1 MVLTEAPRRL
11 DIIILLS
18 ALGRGGAQRQAVV
31 TGLGLQRLGH
41 NVTFV
46 SLRGPAALDAEV
58 VDGGGTLRLLGSNRR
73 MGGLL
78 GRLRLL
84 VDPATGRAD
93 VIYSYM
99 PAANVT
105 ATLVTLI
112 RRRPANVWGLR
123 DSGLV
128 MANYGRATRLLD
140 RAARRLARRPRS
152 IVCNS
157 NAAVEHYGSL
167 GYPRDRM
174 VVIPNGIDVDRFT
187 PDFAIRE
194 RTRQSFGFQPDDFV
208 VVCLA
213 RFDPMKGQTDLIRA
227 FADLVAS
234 HPEAR
239 LLLCG
244 DHGEADAR
252 TAQDLAEELG
262 VRDQVTLHQ
271 GSPRP
276 EDVLR
281 ASDVLAMPSRY
292 GEGFP
297 NVVAEALACGLPVV
311 VSDVGDAGRIAGAF
325 GHVVSPGDPAALT
338 EALTAAIERPGD
350 LGTPGERR
358 RYVCER
364 YSVPVL
370 VETTSSQLVAAVK

>member
-1 MVLTEAPRRL
+1 
-11 DIIILLS
+11 
-18 ALGRGGAQRQAVV
+18 
-31 TGLGLQRLGH
+31 
-41 NVTFV
+41 
-46 SLRGPAALDAEV
+46 
-58 VDGGGTLRLLGSNRR
+58 
-73 MGGLL
+73 MGGLW
-78 GRLRLL
+78 GRLRFL

-112 RRRPANVWGLR
+112 RRRPVCVWSLR
-123 DSGLV
+123 DSGLI

-140 RAARRLARRPRS
+140 WAAKKLSNRPRS
-152 IVCNS
+152 IICNS
-157 NAAVEHYGSL
+157 AAAVEHYGSL

-174 VVIPNGIDVDRFT
+174 LVVPNGIDVDRFA
-187 PDFAIRE
+187 PDPAVRE
-194 RTRQSFGFQPDDFV
+194 STRQAFGFRPDDFV

-227 FADLVAS
+227 FADLVTS
-234 HPEAR
+234 HPQAR

-244 DHGEADAR
+244 DHDDADAR
-252 TAQDLAEELG
+252 TARALAEELG
-262 VRDQVTLHQ
+262 VHDRVTLRQ

-281 ASDVLAMPSRY
+281 ASDLLAMPSRY

-311 VSDVGDAGRIAGAF
+311 VSDVGDAGRVAGEY
-325 GHVVSPGDPAALT
+325 GHVVSPSDPAALA
-338 EALTAAIERPGD
+338 EALIAAIERPGE
-350 LGTPGERR
+350 LGSRDERR
-358 RYVCER
+358 RHVCHRIQPVTRIGRDIEITSVAGR
-364 YSVPVL
+364 TCHTPILPGGSDTYSMM
-370 VETTSSQLVAAVK
+370 EGSR